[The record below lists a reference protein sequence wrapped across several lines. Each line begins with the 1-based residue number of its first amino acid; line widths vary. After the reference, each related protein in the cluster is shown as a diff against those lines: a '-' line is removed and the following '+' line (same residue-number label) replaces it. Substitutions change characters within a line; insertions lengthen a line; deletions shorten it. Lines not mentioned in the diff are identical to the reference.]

1 MRHVRRRAAVVTELA
16 TADIARLFRAL
27 SGRLAAERDELCR
40 LDGII
45 GDADH
50 GIAMTQG
57 FAAASEA
64 VASLGSD
71 ATLADQFNAAA
82 KALLNAVGASSGPL
96 YATAL
101 LRAGKAAG
109 PRQAMPLQDAPL
121 LVAAMAD
128 GIAFRGKAVP
138 GEKTMID
145 AWAPAADAVR
155 EARAGDLAISESLS
169 RMREAALSGAAS
181 TAAMIA
187 TKGRSARLGERS
199 RGHKDPGAASAAV
212 IIQVIADDWASLA
225 NG

>member
-1 MRHVRRRAAVVTELA
+1 MTELA
-16 TADIARLFRAL
+16 TPDIARLFRTL
-27 SGRLAAERDELCR
+27 SDRLAAERDELCR
-40 LDGII
+40 LDGVI

-57 FAAASEA
+57 FSAASKA
-64 VASLGSD
+64 VATLGPD

-121 LVAAMAD
+121 LVAAMAE
-128 GIAFRGKAVP
+128 GIAFRGKAAP

-145 AWAPAADAVR
+145 AWAPAADAVK
-155 EARAGDLAISESLS
+155 EAMAGNLALPDVVS
-169 RMREAALSGAAS
+169 RMRDAATQGAAS
-181 TAAMIA
+181 TETMVAA
-187 TKGRSARLGERS
+187 KGRSARLGDRS
-199 RGHKDPGAASAAV
+199 LGHKDPGAVSAAI

-225 NG
+225 GA

>member
-1 MRHVRRRAAVVTELA
+1 MRHVRRRAAAVTELA
-16 TADIARLFRAL
+16 TPDIARLFRAL
-27 SGRLAAERDELCR
+27 SDRLAAERDELCR
-40 LDGII
+40 LDGVI

-50 GIAMTQG
+50 GIAMMQG

-64 VASLGSD
+64 VARLGPD

-121 LVAAMAD
+121 LVAEMAD

-145 AWAPAADAVR
+145 AWAPAADAAR
-155 EARAGDLAISESLS
+155 EARTRDLAVSEALS
-169 RMREAALSGAAS
+169 RMRDAAVSGAAS
-181 TAAMIA
+181 TASMIA
-187 TKGRSARLGERS
+187 TKGRSARLGDRS
-199 RGHKDPGAASAAV
+199 RGHKDPGAASAAI

-225 NG
+225 KG

>member
-1 MRHVRRRAAVVTELA
+1 MTELA

-27 SGRLAAERDELCR
+27 SSRLAAERDELCR
-40 LDGII
+40 LDGVI

-64 VASLGSD
+64 VATLGPD

-128 GIAFRGKAVP
+128 GIAFRGKAAP
-138 GEKTMID
+138 GEKTMLD
-145 AWAPAADAVR
+145 TWAPAADAAR
-155 EARAGDLAISESLS
+155 EARAGDLAVSEALS

-181 TAAMIA
+181 TEAMIA

-199 RGHKDPGAASAAV
+199 RGHKDPGAASAAI